1 MAKLVDP
8 AGVSR
13 PPAKSLALRLTT
25 LAGIRLGLL
34 DNAKPNADAVLGAI
48 AERLRAEQ
56 AVSEIVRYRKKNP
69 GMGATAEVL
78 DALADCDAVLLGT
91 SD

>member
-13 PPAKSLALRLTT
+13 PPVKPLASRLET
-25 LAGIRLGLL
+25 LAGARLGLL
-34 DNAKPNADAVLGAI
+34 DNAKPNADAILGAI
-48 AERLRAEQ
+48 ADRLLAEQ
-56 AVSEIVRYRKKNP
+56 GVAEVVRFRKRNP
-69 GMGATAEVL
+69 GMGAPAQVL
-78 DALADCDAVLLGT
+78 DSLAGCDAVLLGT